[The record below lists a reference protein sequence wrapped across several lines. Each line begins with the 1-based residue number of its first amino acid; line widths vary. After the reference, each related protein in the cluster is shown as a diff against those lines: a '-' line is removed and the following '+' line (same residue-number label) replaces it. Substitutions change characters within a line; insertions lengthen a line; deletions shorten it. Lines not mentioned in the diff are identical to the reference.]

1 MLNLQCCWLCHS
13 SFSLSYLGLI
23 ETILRSR
30 RYFFPGHYFALSLPD
45 LILSLLWHRRCTLVA
60 LPTKDS
66 LGVAARHGK
75 CEIFVVLNQTE
86 MNSSCSWGNLVHLW
100 CSQLKVL
107 SFVVQQWDHISVSDW
122 INSIQNLRFFA
133 SLFLPL
139 LSFNIFEDVLQSRR
153 FSSLPKLLRRDHQ
166 VP

>member
-1 MLNLQCCWLCHS
+1 MLLIFTQHLELMCLQQEFMLNLQCCWLCHS

-30 RYFFPGHYFALSLPD
+30 RYFFPGHCFALSLPD
-45 LILSLLWHRRCTLVA
+45 SILSLLWRRRCTLVA

-107 SFVVQQWDHISVSDW
+107 SFVICC
-122 INSIQNLRFFA
+122 SIVGPYFC
-133 SLFLPL
+133 
-139 LSFNIFEDVLQSRR
+139 I
-153 FSSLPKLLRRDHQ
+153 
-166 VP
+166 